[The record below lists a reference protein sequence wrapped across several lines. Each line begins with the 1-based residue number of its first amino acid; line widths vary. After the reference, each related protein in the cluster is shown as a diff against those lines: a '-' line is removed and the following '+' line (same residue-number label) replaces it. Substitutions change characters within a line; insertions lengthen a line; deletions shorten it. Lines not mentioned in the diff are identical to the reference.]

1 MIVVT
6 LSYCF
11 CLFSFCGVT
20 VFCLWQYFLF
30 HYSSYYDITAVQWD
44 PQKRSFDN
52 PMNYIGHAHQTLT
65 RRNWTG
71 SALSTWR
78 SEIDAMHQYQRENSN
93 VISYL
98 FHTTDY
104 LFTCARGIFIKI
116 YEIYFHMKL
125 YSFGT
130 YMLTCQNMSIQWLTD
145 QLTDGIGAISSEKW
159 HNRKKTSKKDMRG
172 KPGDGRSF
180 RSEIVLRSILLLGL
194 QHHPVGQVRCL
205 QLPAL
210 LRVGHGGRGHH
221 LEGGN

>member
-1 MIVVT
+1 MTSQLYSGILKKEALT
-6 LSYCF
+6 TRWIILDMRIRHWQEETELDQPFPHEDLRSMQCTSIREKTPMWSRI
-11 CLFSFCGVT
+11 FSIPPIII
-20 VFCLWQYFLF
+20 
-30 HYSSYYDITAVQWD
+30 YSPVQ
-44 PQKRSFDN
+44 
-52 PMNYIGHAHQTLT
+52 
-65 RRNWTG
+65 
-71 SALSTWR
+71 
-78 SEIDAMHQYQRENSN
+78 
-93 VISYL
+93 
-98 FHTTDY
+98 
-104 LFTCARGIFIKI
+104 RGIWIKI

-145 QLTDGIGAISSEKW
+145 QLFDGIGAISSEKW